1 MLCWKLKG
9 ALLLSS
15 ALVATTLIAAD
26 TRAVTG
32 DRSASELFDPA
43 YVAASAC
50 GRAGKSMRNAGPPPL
65 VLAALGGS
73 AAAAAEPESPPLYEG
88 LGDLSWPVTTS
99 SELAQQ
105 YFDQGLRLT
114 WAFNHGEARRAFQE
128 AQRQDPDCAM
138 CYWGEAF
145 VLGPNINAPMGD
157 EAGSPALAAIERAQA
172 LAASASEREQA
183 VIAALALRYAPDAGE
198 DRSALDGAYADAMA
212 KVHARFPE
220 DPEIAVLTADAM
232 MNTSPWDYWEAD
244 GVTAKGRLGEGI
256 AAIEGVL
263 DADPDH
269 PGAIHLY
276 IHLVEASADPHRAEP
291 YADRLGAQMP
301 AAGHIVHMPSHI
313 YYRIGRYIDSLDAN
327 VAAVEADEAFFAQVD
342 EADPVYAYGYYPH
355 NIHFV
360 LVSAQMAGEGE
371 KVAWAAERLEGKVP
385 DAVAGEV
392 GWIQA
397 IVQAP
402 HFARAQYASPEEIL
416 AQPDP
421 GDTFPFVKAAWHY
434 ARGVAQVQAGDLEAA
449 RDEAA
454 RIAEINQSA
463 DFAMLEAW
471 GVPAPDVVR
480 IARHVVEGRI
490 AQAEGDLERAI
501 GEFETAVQI
510 QDTLPYME
518 PNFWYYPVRQS
529 LAATLLMA
537 GQAEEA
543 ERVFMQTLVDTPNN
557 GWALWGLEQARR
569 AQGDEDGAIE
579 TAKHFERVWLGDPAM
594 LDLERL

>member
-1 MLCWKLKG
+1 MTCWKLKG

-15 ALVATTLIAAD
+15 ALVATTVIATD
-26 TRAVTG
+26 TRAVSEQRQG
-32 DRSASELFDPA
+32 LELFDPA

-50 GRAGKSMRNAGPPPL
+50 GRAGKSMRTAGPPPL
-65 VLAALGGS
+65 VLAALAGT
-73 AAAAAEPESPPLYEG
+73 AAAAEPESPPLYEG

-99 SELAQQ
+99 SDLAQQ

-114 WAFNHGEARRAFQE
+114 WAFNHGEARRAFIE
-128 AQRQDPDCAM
+128 AQRHDPECAM

-157 EAGSPALAAIERAQA
+157 EAGSPTLAALERAQA
-172 LAASASEREQA
+172 LAPAASEREQA

-212 KVHARFPE
+212 EVHARFPD

-244 GVTAKGRLGEGI
+244 GVTAKGRLGEAI

-263 DADPDH
+263 AADPDH
-269 PGAIHLY
+269 AGAIHLY
-276 IHLVEASADPHRAEP
+276 IHLTEASADPYRAEP
-291 YADRLGAQMP
+291 YADRLGALAP
-301 AAGHIVHMPSHI
+301 AAGHLVHMPSHT
-313 YYRIGRYIDSLDAN
+313 YYRIGRYVDSLEAN
-327 VAAVEADEAFFAQVD
+327 LAAVEADEAFFAQVD
-342 EADPVYAYGYYPH
+342 EPHPVYAYGYYPH

-360 LVSAQMAGEGE
+360 LVSAQMTGAGD
-371 KVAWAAERLEGKVP
+371 KVVWAAERLEGKVP
-385 DAVAGEV
+385 DEVAAEI

-402 HFARAQYASPEEIL
+402 HFARAQFAKPDEIL
-416 AQPDP
+416 AEPDP
-421 GDTFPFVKAAWHY
+421 GDGFPFVKAAWHY
-434 ARGVAQVQAGDLEAA
+434 ARGVALAQEGDLEAA

-454 RIAEINQSA
+454 RIAEIHQSA
-463 DFAMLEAW
+463 DFTLLEAW

-501 GEFETAVQI
+501 GEFETAAQI
-510 QDTLPYME
+510 QDALPYME
-518 PNFWYYPVRQS
+518 PSFWYYPVRQS

-537 GQAEEA
+537 GEAEEA
-543 ERVFMQTLVDTPNN
+543 ERVFMQALMETPNN

-569 AQGDEDGAIE
+569 AQGDEAGAME
-579 TAKHFERVWLGDPAM
+579 TAKHFEQVWLGDPAT
-594 LDLERL
+594 LELERL